1 LLHCLPVLF
10 LKCVDSTVALGRQ
23 ERWGVLEPLVSSY
36 LTAAVIVITEAWQ
49 IHHRVRNRHLRL
61 ERYFLSASEECQHL
75 EAFGFTAHRRHLGAA

>member
-1 LLHCLPVLF
+1 MLHCLPVLF

-36 LTAAVIVITEAWQ
+36 LTAAVIVITEACQ

-61 ERYFLSASEECQHL
+61 ERYFPSAFEECQHL
-75 EAFGFTAHRRHLGAA
+75 EVSGSFGHRRHLEAA